1 MSGRAIDVSRW
12 SMGDVGVV
20 GNSKQEVGKVVPCVL
35 AIKEK
40 VSIVV
45 RRRRPRVPGSDQVQ
59 PAEIEAKLHGVL
71 PFGPGQVLIDL
82 EVLGTLRIGPGVNN
96 VGDVATPGFEDKVG
110 ETAWRERSQLLGI
123 QSQLLHEGRSIDR
136 KGPATLPATDSSAQL
151 IDQVWSNGIVV
162 REHDLIVMFEI
173 CFRRKAQAR
182 RADRPHILVRP
193 ASENILL

>member
-82 EVLGTLRIGPGVNN
+82 EVLGTLWIGPGVGNGVN
-96 VGDVATPGFEDKVG
+96 VVFPFFENEVG
-110 ETAWRERSQLLGI
+110 EATGREGPELLWV

-136 KGPATLPATDSSAQL
+136 EGPAILSAAEAAAQL
-151 IDQVWSNGIVV
+151 I
-162 REHDLIVMFEI
+162 
-173 CFRRKAQAR
+173 
-182 RADRPHILVRP
+182 
-193 ASENILL
+193 